1 MNNKDRLKVKEICAD
16 CETYFISYVGSKA
29 MLCPSCIRR
38 RLSENAKKRHL
49 NEIGNLARM
58 KNRKEEN
65 NEHQSIEAQHQE
77 GYHEA

>member
-1 MNNKDRLKVKEICAD
+1 MNNKDRIKLKEICVD

-58 KNRKEEN
+58 NKRKVTNEKKN
-65 NEHQSIEAQHQE
+65 
-77 GYHEA
+77 